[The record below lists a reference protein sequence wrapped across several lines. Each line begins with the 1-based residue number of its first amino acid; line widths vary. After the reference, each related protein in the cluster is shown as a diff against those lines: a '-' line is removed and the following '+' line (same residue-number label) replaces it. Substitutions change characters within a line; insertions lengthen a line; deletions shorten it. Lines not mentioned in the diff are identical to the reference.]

1 MKMKGIYLLG
11 TDNLPSSVRIG
22 EGEKV
27 RTTLVALP
35 GVAAD
40 VNLEVVLDGEGAE
53 LDIAGLYVCSGS
65 DRLNLNVNVR
75 HDRGGGISR
84 QLFLGIAGGGSEVE
98 FNGLVYVAPDAQKTK
113 ASQESRALLLSR
125 GAKVQVKPQLEIY
138 ADDVE
143 CSHGAA
149 TGFPDED
156 ELFYMRS
163 RGIPEEEARRLQ
175 MISFLAPVL
184 ERLPLELADKIREA
198 L

>member
-11 TDNLPSSVRIG
+11 TDKLPSTVRIG

-84 QLFLGIAGGGSEVE
+84 QLFRGIAGGGSAVE

-125 GAKVQVKPQLEIY
+125 GARVQAKPQLEIY

-143 CSHGAA
+143 CSHGA
-149 TGFPDED
+149 TVGFPDEE

-175 MISFLAPVL
+175 MVSFLAPVL
-184 ERLPLELADKIREA
+184 ERLPQEFADRITEEL
-198 L
+198 

>member
-1 MKMKGIYLLG
+1 MKGIYLLG
-11 TDNLPSSVRIG
+11 TDKLPSTVRIG

-84 QLFLGIAGGGSEVE
+84 QLFRGIAGGGSAVE

-125 GAKVQVKPQLEIY
+125 GARVQAKPQLEIY

-143 CSHGAA
+143 CSHGA
-149 TGFPDED
+149 TVGFPDEE

-175 MISFLAPVL
+175 MVSFLAPVL
-184 ERLPLELADKIREA
+184 ERLPQEFADRITEEL
-198 L
+198 

>member
-11 TDNLPSSVRIG
+11 TDKLPSTVRIG

-75 HDRGGGISR
+75 HDRGRGISR
-84 QLFLGIAGGGSEVE
+84 QLFRGIAGGGSAVE

-125 GAKVQVKPQLEIY
+125 GARVQAKPQLEIY

-143 CSHGAA
+143 CSHGA
-149 TGFPDED
+149 TVGFPDEE

-175 MISFLAPVL
+175 MVSFLAPVL
-184 ERLPLELADKIREA
+184 ERLPQEFADRITEEL
-198 L
+198 